1 MPYQCNPKAQL
12 NERIQ
17 EEEKNFL
24 QWSMSHE
31 ETSEFFITQTF
42 IGGVQPKK
50 EKPVREYMLTFLLNL
65 TNNVS
70 RLPWVPRRGQ
80 SPINPIY
87 AIGGSWDAN
96 QDNQN
101 LQPWEN
107 RRQSHFHLMVSVPL
121 ILPSSV
127 VMRLGSKGK
136 DGRKLPRWGKHTCD
150 VYDPDRGGFPY
161 MLTRH
166 IWEKFQVFHPR
177 K

>member
-1 MPYQCNPKAQL
+1 MPYQSNPKAQL
-12 NERIQ
+12 NERIE

-24 QWSMSHE
+24 LWSMSHE

-42 IGGVQPKK
+42 IGGVQPNG
-50 EKPVREYMLTFLLNL
+50 EKPLRDYMLTFLLNL
-65 TNNVS
+65 TNNVGKE
-70 RLPWVPRRGQ
+70 VYG
-80 SPINPIY
+80 
-87 AIGGSWDAN
+87 IGGSWN
-96 QDNQN
+96 SHQDNQH
-101 LQPWEN
+101 LQPWEK

-127 VMRLGSKGK
+127 VMRLGNQGK